1 MFGELPGKYFG
12 TCSFL
17 INSYST
23 VFISCDVKSKI
34 AFKSFG
40 IVLVAE
46 ILKVHSGQAWDLEMF
61 TNKSDL
67 YVIRCIYRTL
77 QTSAIA
83 NDTSGLLA
91 SLLSYLTQTNT

>member
-1 MFGELPGKYFG
+1 MFIG
-12 TCSFL
+12 
-17 INSYST
+17 
-23 VFISCDVKSKI
+23 CDVKRKI

-46 ILKVHSGQAWDLEMF
+46 ILKVHSGQAWDLELF

-67 YVIRCIYRTL
+67 YVVRCIDRTL
-77 QTSAIA
+77 QTTAIT

-91 SLLSYLTQTNT
+91 SLLPYPNKH